1 MTVTPASIENEIR
14 RLARKLEQKTDDLAE
29 LFETAAKA
37 EVTYKIEFAK
47 QVLSSSAKTVGERE
61 AAATAACAGL
71 YFDRKVAE
79 AVADAARESVRS
91 MRDQLSAVQSVGALL
106 RSQMELGR

>member
-1 MTVTPASIENEIR
+1 MTVSPASIENEIR
-14 RLARKLEQKTDDLAE
+14 RLARKLEQKTDDLAD
-29 LFETAAKA
+29 LFEAAAKA
-37 EVTYKIEFAK
+37 EVTYKVEFAK
-47 QVLSSSAKTVGERE
+47 AVLASNGKTVGERE
-61 AAATAACAGL
+61 AEATEQCAGL

-106 RSQMELGR
+106 RSQMELSR